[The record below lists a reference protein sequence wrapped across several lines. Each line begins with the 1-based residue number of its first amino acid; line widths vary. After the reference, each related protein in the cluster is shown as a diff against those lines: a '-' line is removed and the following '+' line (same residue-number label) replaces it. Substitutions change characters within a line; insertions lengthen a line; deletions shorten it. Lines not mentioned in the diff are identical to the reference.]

1 MITDTPTGIQTWIHF
16 LEEGAG
22 RLWVRRFLLAVLA
35 ASVVVIYHFM
45 EARNFMS
52 PEAMD
57 QAQLGRNLAEHH
69 GYKTSFIRPLSLHLL
84 QQKAVATGQPTSG
97 LLKWEHPDLENPPV
111 YPLLLAGM
119 FKVLPAK
126 YSWGT
131 AAEPAVLHRL
141 PPEKAIGWLNLGLFL
156 IVVFQVY
163 RLGRLLFDPTVALLA
178 ATVTFGTEL
187 LWRFVYSGLSTML
200 VLVLVLFLARVMVAL
215 DRASRAEPPLP
226 GRKPL
231 LLALLAGLTLG
242 VLFLTRYSTGLLL
255 LPALCFL
262 LFFGGARRWSSAA
275 AMGLAFGLLVS
286 PWLYRNWHLCG
297 NPLGTAGFALFA
309 DTESFPDD
317 KLERSLSPSF
327 GDTTANEAA
336 AKLITNS
343 LELLQSDLPRYAGN
357 WLAAFFLAGLLV
369 PFRDP
374 TIRRLRWFLL
384 LSLVVLFVAQAAGQT
399 HLSKLVPLVNSENLL
414 VLASP
419 LIYIFG
425 SAMFGLLLDRVQF
438 PFQLI
443 RSIVNFAALMLFSLP
458 LVVALSSDVMAIP
471 GVVPRRVYPLAD
483 PPYRPG
489 IIRELCDY
497 SPPNALIASDVPWA
511 VAWYGNRPTVWL
523 PLHVQDGHKEDF
535 FAIHDFQR
543 PVQAIY
549 LSPQTANSEWH
560 KSFFDPNHAWFNFL
574 LDLALR
580 GRVPDRFPLKS
591 VPRGYVEYG
600 HLFCAEKAWWLR
612 PAPATK

>member
-1 MITDTPTGIQTWIHF
+1 MITDIPTGIQTWIHF

-22 RLWVRRFLLAVLA
+22 RLWVRRFLLGVFA
-35 ASVVVIYHFM
+35 ACVVVVYHFM

-69 GYKTSFIRPLSLHLL
+69 GYKTWVIRPLSIHLL
-84 QQKAVATGQPTSG
+84 QEKALATGASPNG

-141 PPEKAIGWLNLGLFL
+141 PPEQAISWLNLGLFF
-156 IVVFQVY
+156 IVVLQVY
-163 RLGRLLFDPTVALLA
+163 RLGRELFDPTVALLA

-215 DRASRAEPPLP
+215 DRAGRAEPPT
-226 GRKPL
+226 GTRRPL

-255 LPALCFL
+255 LPALFFV
-262 LFFGGARRWSSAA
+262 LFYGGVRRWSSAIL
-275 AMGLAFGLLVS
+275 MVLAFVVLIS
-286 PWLYRNWHLCG
+286 PWLYRNWSLCG
-297 NPLGTAGFALFA
+297 HPLGTAGFALFA
-309 DTESFPDD
+309 DTESYPDN
-317 KLERSLSPSF
+317 KLERSFDPKLDEVSF
-327 GDTTANEAA
+327 NEAA
-336 AKLITNS
+336 AKIITNS

-357 WLAAFFLAGLLV
+357 WLAAFFLVGLLV

-374 TIRRLRWFLL
+374 TLRRLRWFLM
-384 LSLVVLFVAQAAGQT
+384 LSVVVLFFAQAAGKT

-419 LIYIFG
+419 LIYLFG
-425 SAMFGLLLDRVQF
+425 SAMFGLLLDRVHF
-438 PFQLI
+438 PFMLI
-443 RSIVNFAALMLFSLP
+443 RSIVHFAALMLFSLP
-458 LVVALSSDVMAIP
+458 LVVALSSDVLAIP
-471 GVVPRRVYPLAD
+471 GIVPRRQYPLAD
-483 PPYRPG
+483 PPYRPAV
-489 IIRELCDY
+489 IRELCDY

-535 FAIHDFQR
+535 YAIHDYQR
-543 PVQAIY
+543 PIQAIY
-549 LSPQTANSEWH
+549 LSPLTSNSEWH
-560 KSFFDPNHAWFNFL
+560 RSFFDPDHAWFSFL
-574 LDLALR
+574 LDLSLR

-591 VPRGYVEYG
+591 VPRGYIEFG
-600 HLFCAEKAWWLR
+600 HLFCAEQAWWLR
-612 PAPATK
+612 PAAK

>member
-1 MITDTPTGIQTWIHF
+1 MITDIPTGIQTWIHF

-22 RLWVRRFLLAVLA
+22 RLWVRRFLLAVFA
-35 ASVVVIYHFM
+35 ACVVVIYHFM

-57 QAQLGRNLAEHH
+57 QAQLGRNIAEHQ
-69 GYKTSFIRPLSLHLL
+69 GYKTWVIRPLSIHLL
-84 QQKAVATGQPTSG
+84 QEKALANGTSPNG
-97 LLKWEHPDLENPPV
+97 LLKWAHPDLENPPV

-141 PPEKAIGWLNLGLFL
+141 PPEQAISWLNLGLFF

-163 RLGRLLFDPTVALLA
+163 RLGRELFDPTVALLA
-178 ATVTFGTEL
+178 STVTFGTEL

-215 DRASRAEPPLP
+215 DRAGRAEPPVGP
-226 GRKPL
+226 RRPL

-255 LPALCFL
+255 LPALFFV
-262 LFFGGARRWSSAA
+262 LFYGGSRRWPSAA
-275 AMGLAFGLLVS
+275 LMVLAFALLVC

-297 NPLGTAGFALFA
+297 KPLGTAGFALFA

-317 KLERSLSPSF
+317 KLERSFDPQL
-327 GDTTANEAA
+327 GEGTANEAA
-336 AKLITNS
+336 AKIITNS

-357 WLAAFFLAGLLV
+357 WLAAFFLVGLLV

-374 TIRRLRWFLL
+374 TLRRLRWFLM
-384 LSLVVLFVAQAAGQT
+384 LSIVVLFVAQAAGKT

-419 LIYIFG
+419 LIYLFG
-425 SAMFGLLLDRVQF
+425 SAMFGLLLDRVHF
-438 PFQLI
+438 PFLLI
-443 RSIVNFAALMLFSLP
+443 RSIVHFTALMLFSLP
-458 LVVALSSDVMAIP
+458 LVVALGSDVLAIP
-471 GVVPRRVYPLAD
+471 GFVPRRQYPLAD
-483 PPYRPG
+483 PPYRPTV
-489 IIRELCDY
+489 IRELCDY
-497 SPPNALIASDVPWA
+497 SPANALLASDVPWA
-511 VAWYGNRPTVWL
+511 VAWYGNRTTAWL

-535 FAIHDFQR
+535 YAIHDYQR
-543 PVQAIY
+543 PIQAIY
-549 LSPQTANSEWH
+549 LSPLTSNSEWH

-574 LDLALR
+574 LDLSLR

-591 VPRGYVEYG
+591 VPKGFIEWG
-600 HLFCAEKAWWLR
+600 HLFCAEKAWWQH
-612 PAPATK
+612 PVTK